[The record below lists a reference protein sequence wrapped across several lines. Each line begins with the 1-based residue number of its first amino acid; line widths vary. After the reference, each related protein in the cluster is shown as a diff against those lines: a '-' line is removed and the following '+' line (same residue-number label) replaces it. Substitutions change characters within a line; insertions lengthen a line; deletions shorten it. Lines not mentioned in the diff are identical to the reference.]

1 MATVVAK
8 LYEAYLERCGAKET
22 THSGRT
28 LFDHL
33 KGTYDVLRDWNC
45 PEHVC
50 LAGLFHSIYGT
61 NVFHHKSVDFKER
74 PTIKALIGSRAEHL
88 VYLFCVIDRPKV
100 FLDAQNMFQR
110 HLWDRHN
117 CQLVSVPKEVRDALV
132 EIEAANLLEQG
143 LSNRD
148 TLERLSKMVNNEAAR
163 AAVEARL
170 G

>member
-1 MATVVAK
+1 MVAK
-8 LYEAYLERCGAKET
+8 LYEDYLARHGAKET

-33 KGTYDVLRDWNC
+33 KGTYDVLRDWNN

-61 NVFHHKSVDFKER
+61 NIFNHQSVDFKER
-74 PTIKALIGSRAEHL
+74 PTVKALIGPQAEYL
-88 VYLFCVIDRPKV
+88 AYLFCVSDRPKV
-100 FLDAQNMFQR
+100 FLDAQNMFMR
-110 HLWDRHN
+110 HLWDRHA
-117 CQLVSVPKEVRDALV
+117 CQTVTVSKQIRDELV

-143 LSNRD
+143 LSNRN
-148 TLERLSKMVNNEAAR
+148 TLERLIKMGISEAAR